1 MLRKIL
7 AVIAGYMLFAVS
19 SVLLFQLSGQHPH
32 EAAPLN
38 FKLVTIAYG
47 VFFSIMAGLV
57 VQLIAGQSKLTLNF
71 ILAILMFVLAG
82 ISALTSKGDHWTQL
96 FAMLI
101 FAPVS
106 VLGGYLRIK
115 RKQ

>member
-1 MLRKIL
+1 MLRKII
-7 AVIAGYMLFAVS
+7 AVIAGYLVFAVS

-32 EAAPLN
+32 EAAPLK
-38 FKLVTIAYG
+38 FKLITIAYG
-47 VFFSIMAGLV
+47 AFFSVVAGFV
-57 VQLIAGQSKLTLNF
+57 VQLIARQRKLTLNI

-106 VLGGYLRIK
+106 VMGGYLKIK
-115 RKQ
+115 R